1 MSSSQCQ
8 RDQDTGE
15 PHCQGTRH
23 HFQLQIDKDFYCWF
37 CLVRTRK
44 SGMVAHTCN
53 PSTLEE
59 SRGDHGHHLQ
69 LWDQWEARRGYKRLC
84 HKTKQEPPMCQKAE
98 LDRWT
103 EGMWHM
109 LSGKKHTS
117 EAFANT
123 RLPWTTWL
131 HQKLILRKQSVMS
144 QVLKPKKFTAA
155 VFTIVKLS
163 KKLITQYWENWLNW
177 CCHKLSHYIALRKM
191 F

>member
-1 MSSSQCQ
+1 MSSSQC

-15 PHCQGTRH
+15 PHSQGTRH

-37 CLVRTRK
+37 CLVRIPK

-53 PSTLEE
+53 PSTMEE
-59 SRGDHGHHLQ
+59 RRGAHGHLQ
-69 LWDQWEARRGYKRLC
+69 LWNQQEARWGYKRLC
-84 HKTKQEPPMCQKAE
+84 HKTKQEPPICQKAE

-103 EGMWHM
+103 EGMWHIV
-109 LSGKKHTS
+109 SGKKHTS

-123 RLPWTTWL
+123 HLLWTTWPQ
-131 HQKLILRKQSVMS
+131 QKLILRKQSIMS

-163 KKLITQYWENWLNW
+163 KKLIT
-177 CCHKLSHYIALRKM
+177 
-191 F
+191 